1 MKKQKEAA
9 DASLAKATADTAARQ
24 PDPNAIQPIV
34 RPKGEAGDKKRGFEL
49 RGLGLGLG
57 LRLGLSSWGL
67 YPSKKSGPMAMK
79 LEGKEHKELFLAIQV
94 FTFVT

>member
-9 DASLAKATADTAARQ
+9 EASLVKATADAAARQ
-24 PDPNAIQPIV
+24 PDPNVIQAIV

-49 RGLGLGLG
+49 RV
-57 LRLGLSSWGL
+57 
-67 YPSKKSGPMAMK
+67 AMK
-79 LEGKEHKELFLAIQV
+79 LEGKEHKELFFAIQV